1 MWFLQPL
8 RATATEQP
16 NSTFLGGPAQSPF
29 TAKLESYATVATDE
43 SLCLEKAGPQIFF
56 ASNE

>member
-29 TAKLESYATVATDE
+29 TAKLESYAII
-43 SLCLEKAGPQIFF
+43 CPKAL
-56 ASNE
+56 